1 MPRFHI
7 SLAMIA
13 ALLVGYVIGAKW
25 PSGAQQ
31 IGLA

>member
-7 SLAMIA
+7 TLGIVF
-13 ALLVGYVIGAKW
+13 ALLIGYVIGAKW

-31 IGLA
+31 LGLA